1 MDILMCLKG
10 TSFSHSR
17 DLFECMTPYWQM
29 TNELRGIL
37 ELFIGTL
44 DNITFHYDRM
54 EVFTAHN
61 DSVLTDIADFL
72 VQKDH
77 ISFRSAHNIIS
88 NISKSRNG
96 IADAPISLRILNNAS
111 IKISGKKTSLTHE
124 ELMKLQSPIV
134 SIQRKQSSG
143 SPSSQACQ
151 TMLQSAQ
158 IALQKDT
165 DQLNTIRT
173 SLRASRNYRQEQI
186 NQILNID

>member
-1 MDILMCLKG
+1 MTAWKFLLHTTILSLLTLLIFLFRKITFLSEAHT
-10 TSFSHSR
+10 TSF
-17 DLFECMTPYWQM
+17 LTFLKAVT
-29 TNELRGIL
+29 ELQ
-37 ELFIGTL
+37 
-44 DNITFHYDRM
+44 N
-54 EVFTAHN
+54 
-61 DSVLTDIADFL
+61 
-72 VQKDH
+72 
-77 ISFRSAHNIIS
+77 
-88 NISKSRNG
+88 
-96 IADAPISLRILNNAS
+96 APIQLRILNNAS

-134 SIQRKQSSG
+134 SIQRKQSTG

-151 TMLQSAQ
+151 AMLQSAQ

>member
-1 MDILMCLKG
+1 
-10 TSFSHSR
+10 
-17 DLFECMTPYWQM
+17 MTAWK
-29 TNELRGIL
+29 
-37 ELFIGTL
+37 F
-44 DNITFHYDRM
+44 
-54 EVFTAHN
+54 FTAHN

-134 SIQRKQSSG
+134 SYPAKTKLRFTIIPGMSDNAAICTDCFTKGYRPVKHNPNIIACFQEL
-143 SPSSQACQ
+143 PS
-151 TMLQSAQ
+151 
-158 IALQKDT
+158 
-165 DQLNTIRT
+165 
-173 SLRASRNYRQEQI
+173 RA
-186 NQILNID
+186 D

>member
-1 MDILMCLKG
+1 
-10 TSFSHSR
+10 
-17 DLFECMTPYWQM
+17 MTAY
-29 TNELRGIL
+29 
-37 ELFIGTL
+37 
-44 DNITFHYDRM
+44 
-54 EVFTAHN
+54 
-61 DSVLTDIADFL
+61 
-72 VQKDH
+72 
-77 ISFRSAHNIIS
+77 NIIS

-151 TMLQSAQ
+151 AMLQSAQ

>member
-1 MDILMCLKG
+1 
-10 TSFSHSR
+10 
-17 DLFECMTPYWQM
+17 
-29 TNELRGIL
+29 
-37 ELFIGTL
+37 
-44 DNITFHYDRM
+44 M

-96 IADAPISLRILNNAS
+96 IVDAPISLRILNNAS

-165 DQLNTIRT
+165 DQLNTCLLYTSTPVCNDVKQSFNAIGVAIYPSIVVTSSGPFIVWQRT
-173 SLRASRNYRQEQI
+173 LI
-186 NQILNID
+186 P

>member
-1 MDILMCLKG
+1 MA
-10 TSFSHSR
+10 F
-17 DLFECMTPYWQM
+17 
-29 TNELRGIL
+29 
-37 ELFIGTL
+37 FIRSIGSTEHIQP
-44 DNITFHYDRM
+44 DDWKYH
-54 EVFTAHN
+54 
-61 DSVLTDIADFL
+61 
-72 VQKDH
+72 KDH

-96 IADAPISLRILNNAS
+96 IVDAPISLRILNNAS